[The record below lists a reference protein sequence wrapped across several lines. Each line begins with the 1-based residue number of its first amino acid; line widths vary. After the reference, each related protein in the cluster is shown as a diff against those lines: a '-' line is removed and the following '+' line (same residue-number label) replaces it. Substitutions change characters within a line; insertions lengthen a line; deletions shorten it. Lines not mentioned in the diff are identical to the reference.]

1 MGWTDTRC
9 GAGALLWH
17 YRRLAGTGAEPWF
30 VQRVPVCASTEPL
43 LSRWLDGV
51 PGVDRRFALLAGHQ
65 TRSTG
70 QRGRI
75 WLSPAG
81 GLWISTAMPAYRPA
95 AVTPELL
102 GLAVAVVMAQRLE
115 PLGLP
120 VRIKWP
126 NDLMVEGRKLA
137 GLLPRLVHRGSTVRL
152 VRIGF
157 GLNVANA
164 VPPEGTSLRR
174 LLGSGHRSVD
184 YWGAQLLHGLDQCL
198 THGSGL
204 GWCIPEAERRLWDEQ
219 VRDPFGPRVWQIEGL
234 ASDGALRLRHGTHT
248 CRWTRWAD
256 SS

>member
-1 MGWTDTRC
+1 MGWSDTRC
-9 GAGALLWH
+9 GGGVLLWH
-17 YRRLAGTGAEPWF
+17 YKRLAATDAEPWF
-30 VQRVPVCASTEPL
+30 VRRVPVCTSTEPL
-43 LSRWLDGV
+43 LSRWLAEV
-51 PGVDRRFALLAGHQ
+51 PGVHRRFALLAGHQ

-81 GLWISTAMPAYRPA
+81 GLWISAAMPAYRTA
-95 AVTPELL
+95 ALTPGLL

-115 PLGLP
+115 QLGLP

-137 GLLPRLVHRGSTVRL
+137 GLLPRLVHRGATVRL

-157 GLNVANA
+157 GLNIAKS

-184 YWGAQLLHGLDQCL
+184 YWGAQLLNGLDQCL
-198 THGSGL
+198 SNGSGL
-204 GWCIPEAERRLWDEQ
+204 GWCIPEAERRLWDQQ
-219 VRDPFGPRVWQIEGL
+219 VCDRNGARVWQIEGL

-248 CRWTRWAD
+248 CRWTRWVD

>member
-1 MGWTDTRC
+1 MGWSDTRC

-102 GLAVAVVMAQRLE
+102 GLAVAVVMAQR
-115 PLGLP
+115 
-120 VRIKWP
+120 RS
-126 NDLMVEGRKLA
+126 
-137 GLLPRLVHRGSTVRL
+137 LVPML
-152 VRIGF
+152 V
-157 GLNVANA
+157 L
-164 VPPEGTSLRR
+164 
-174 LLGSGHRSVD
+174 
-184 YWGAQLLHGLDQCL
+184 Q
-198 THGSGL
+198 
-204 GWCIPEAERRLWDEQ
+204 
-219 VRDPFGPRVWQIEGL
+219 
-234 ASDGALRLRHGTHT
+234 
-248 CRWTRWAD
+248 
-256 SS
+256 